1 MNPSNKS
8 PSILVVDD
16 APHTVE
22 VVRRNLAAQGYRVFT
37 ASGAPE
43 ALQIIGSR
51 PIDLV
56 ITDLKMPKVSGLDLV
71 RHIRENHPDAE
82 VIMITGYPSI
92 EGAVQAVKTGAD
104 EYLAK
109 PFTDEELL
117 EAVRR
122 ALEKLQ
128 SRRAGRAAVLRTP
141 HAPHGILGES
151 EPMQRVFRAI
161 RKAAAT
167 SATVLISGESGT
179 GKELVARAVHYSGP
193 RAAASFVPVNCGGIP
208 EGLLESE
215 LFGYVKGAFTGA
227 RESRAGFFQV
237 ADGGTIFLDEIGEMS
252 LAMQVKF
259 LRVLE
264 DKAVYMVGSP
274 RARQVDVR
282 VLASTNRDLRALV
295 ERGQF
300 REDLYFRLN
309 VLAIDLPPLRDRG
322 DDLLV
327 LVQHFAKR
335 FAGELGRTVPRF
347 SDAALHV
354 LKNQYHWPGNVR
366 ELENV
371 IHRLVVMTEGE
382 IIDVPDLPALMRFS
396 ALSKTDLA
404 RPLAEVEAE
413 YIRNVLSSVGGNR
426 TRAAQVLGID
436 RKTLQRRL
444 RAVNLSA
451 DS

>member
-1 MNPSNKS
+1 
-8 PSILVVDD
+8 
-16 APHTVE
+16 
-22 VVRRNLAAQGYRVFT
+22 
-37 ASGAPE
+37 
-43 ALQIIGSR
+43 
-51 PIDLV
+51 
-56 ITDLKMPKVSGLDLV
+56 
-71 RHIRENHPDAE
+71 
-82 VIMITGYPSI
+82 
-92 EGAVQAVKTGAD
+92 
-104 EYLAK
+104 
-109 PFTDEELL
+109 
-117 EAVRR
+117 
-122 ALEKLQ
+122 
-128 SRRAGRAAVLRTP
+128 
-141 HAPHGILGES
+141 
-151 EPMQRVFRAI
+151 
-161 RKAAAT
+161 
-167 SATVLISGESGT
+167 
-179 GKELVARAVHYSGP
+179 
-193 RAAASFVPVNCGGIP
+193 
-208 EGLLESE
+208 
-215 LFGYVKGAFTGA
+215 
-227 RESRAGFFQV
+227 
-237 ADGGTIFLDEIGEMS
+237 
-252 LAMQVKF
+252 
-259 LRVLE
+259 
-264 DKAVYMVGSP
+264 
-274 RARQVDVR
+274 VDVR

-327 LVQHFAKR
+327 LIQHFAKR